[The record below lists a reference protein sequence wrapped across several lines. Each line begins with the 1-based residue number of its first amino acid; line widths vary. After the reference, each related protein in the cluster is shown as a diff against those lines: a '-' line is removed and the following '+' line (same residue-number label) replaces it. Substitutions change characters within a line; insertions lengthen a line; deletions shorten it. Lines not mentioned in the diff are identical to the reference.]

1 MHYVEI
7 QWFEGEEGK
16 AGVVYLDRLLHCR
29 IEVAESG
36 HSLTPLEGHS
46 SFGTLTDAQRNA
58 VSDLV
63 AIYQAGQR
71 GARHCFVGME

>member
-1 MHYVEI
+1 MQVMIE
-7 QWFEGEEGK
+7 WFEGEEGK
-16 AGVVYLDRLLHCR
+16 VGIVYLDHLLHCR

-46 SFGTLTDAQRNA
+46 SFRTLTDAQRNA

-71 GARHCFVGME
+71 GACRCFMSTE